1 MSEVQ
6 ERADRAM
13 SESFSLRARLREV
26 DGLQSVVDRLKSDL
40 ENQKREFE
48 DRLGHKAS
56 PVQREERND
65 EIFAGYGDLEPE
77 QGNPKTHGEVR

>member
-56 PVQREERND
+56 RPMRNAERRGGND
-65 EIFAGYGDLEPE
+65 GRDICRTL
-77 QGNPKTHGEVR
+77 RSRI